1 MIPKIKNILKKRK
14 AKMFLMFL
22 LCSSLI
28 WFLNKLSETY
38 TNNATFNLVFQ
49 NIPDSLLL
57 NKVSKKQI
65 DVRIEANGF
74 QFLSFNVK
82 NKEVGVDV
90 STVSLLKGKYY
101 IPPNVYRKQIDKQL
115 RSMTVLEVD
124 SDTLFFEFTRLG
136 TKVVPVSSKLNI
148 SLLQNHILDGQLA
161 IEPKEITIKGPMDII
176 DTINRV
182 NTVSMD
188 LPDVSSDFTKE
199 VTLYKNP
206 GLANVTYSNN
216 QVVVRGKVS
225 RFSEKVIEVP
235 IKVINL
241 PQKYEIRI
249 FPDKVGVLCRGTLD
263 ELKLLNSNG
272 FEVIAD
278 YNSITNDESK
288 TMNLKLLKKTDNLQS
303 AELNE
308 KEVEFILRKQ

>member
-1 MIPKIKNILKKRK
+1 M
-14 AKMFLMFL
+14 
-22 LCSSLI
+22 
-28 WFLNKLSETY
+28 SETY

-199 VTLYKNP
+199 VNLYKNP

>member
-1 MIPKIKNILKKRK
+1 
-14 AKMFLMFL
+14 MFLMFL
-22 LCSSLI
+22 FCSSLI

-38 TNNATFNLVFQ
+38 TDNATFNLVFQ

-57 NKVSKKQI
+57 NEVSKTQI

-82 NKEVGVDV
+82 NKQVGVDV
-90 STVSLLKGKYY
+90 SAVNQLKGRYY
-101 IPPNVYRKQIDKQL
+101 IPPNIYRKQIDKQL

-124 SDTLFFEFTRLG
+124 RDTLFFEFTRLG
-136 TKVVPVSSKLNI
+136 TKVVPVYSKLHI
-148 SLLQNHILDGQLA
+148 ALLQNHILDGQLS
-161 IEPKEITIKGPMDII
+161 IEPKEITIKGPTELI

-188 LPDVSSDFTKE
+188 LSDVSSDFTKK
-199 VTLYKNP
+199 VALYKNP
-206 GLANVTYSNN
+206 GLTNVTYSDN

-225 RFSEKVIEVP
+225 RFSEKVVEVP

-278 YNSITNDESK
+278 YNSIANDESK
-288 TMNLKLLKKTDNLQS
+288 TMRLKLLKKTDNLQS

>member
-1 MIPKIKNILKKRK
+1 
-14 AKMFLMFL
+14 MFLMFL

-74 QFLSFNVK
+74 QFLGFNVK

-90 STVSLLKGKYY
+90 STVSLLKGRYY

-124 SDTLFFEFTRLG
+124 RDTLFFEFTRLG
-136 TKVVPVSSKLNI
+136 TKVVPVSSRLNI

-188 LPDVSSDFTKE
+188 LPDVSSDFIKE

-206 GLANVTYSNN
+206 GWANVTYSNN

-241 PQKYEIRI
+241 PQRYEIRI